1 MHFKNTKPNI
11 LCLTKD
17 EFSKSLRELKDYLDF
32 NLFFSSNLFVDISD
46 HNYQAILMEPDNF
59 DNATIELINNIS
71 HKGKILLCDEN
82 KFNNINHDCK
92 MTFPI
97 SLSELNRLMINVI
110 TGKNFAKNSSLDIKE
125 YLLDKNEKKLK
136 KDKLHIVLTEKE
148 IQLIELLFN
157 EPKPIRKKKI
167 LELIWKYSASADTH
181 TVETHIYRL
190 RKKITKKFNDEKFII
205 NDDQGYSI

>member
-1 MHFKNTKPNI
+1 
-11 LCLTKD
+11 
-17 EFSKSLRELKDYLDF
+17 
-32 NLFFSSNLFVDISD
+32 
-46 HNYQAILMEPDNF
+46 MEPDNF

-157 EPKPIRKKKI
+157 EPKPIRKKKN
-167 LELIWKYSASADTH
+167 S
-181 TVETHIYRL
+181 
-190 RKKITKKFNDEKFII
+190 
-205 NDDQGYSI
+205 

>member
-1 MHFKNTKPNI
+1 
-11 LCLTKD
+11 
-17 EFSKSLRELKDYLDF
+17 
-32 NLFFSSNLFVDISD
+32 
-46 HNYQAILMEPDNF
+46 MEPDNF

>member
-1 MHFKNTKPNI
+1 
-11 LCLTKD
+11 
-17 EFSKSLRELKDYLDF
+17 
-32 NLFFSSNLFVDISD
+32 
-46 HNYQAILMEPDNF
+46 
-59 DNATIELINNIS
+59 
-71 HKGKILLCDEN
+71 
-82 KFNNINHDCK
+82 
-92 MTFPI
+92 
-97 SLSELNRLMINVI
+97 MINVI

>member
-1 MHFKNTKPNI
+1 
-11 LCLTKD
+11 
-17 EFSKSLRELKDYLDF
+17 
-32 NLFFSSNLFVDISD
+32 
-46 HNYQAILMEPDNF
+46 MEPDNF

-205 NDDQGYSI
+205 NNDHGYSI